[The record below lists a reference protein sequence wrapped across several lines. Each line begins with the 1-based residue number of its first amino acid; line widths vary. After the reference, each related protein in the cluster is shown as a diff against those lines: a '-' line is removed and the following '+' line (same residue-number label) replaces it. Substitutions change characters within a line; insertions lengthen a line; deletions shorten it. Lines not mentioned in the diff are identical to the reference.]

1 MLAGPARGR
10 ALSSRAPRTRGA
22 GVDFLLEC
30 IGFPPDQ
37 DHAALEALVLARG
50 ETVAWRGP
58 RGLHLRLPL
67 APGLDLRLDRE
78 QGAAWSSL
86 YPHFQSEQRLRVAVD
101 ELRALPDSPYDGLL
115 IGRANPRVEGRA
127 RAAPVLDEGFDLACV
142 LSDARRLPPT
152 LEQGHVLAVALAGF
166 ALDVDRVADAP
177 GEPFVAG
184 GPKLAGGGWIAP
196 LGGIEDPGGCVE
208 LGLRV
213 TRVSEFENPLSHARV
228 ARLEVDAPG
237 RPLTLFVSPW
247 QLAHDGLAT
256 PRRGAWIAG
265 TFVLSGRVAG
275 GLGGPSTHARRHFG

>member
-1 MLAGPARGR
+1 MLPSAPACGGGR
-10 ALSSRAPRTRGA
+10 
-22 GVDFLLEC
+22 VDFLLEC

-50 ETVAWRGP
+50 ETVPWRGP
-58 RGLHLRLPL
+58 RGRHLRLAL

-78 QGAAWSSL
+78 QDADFASL
-86 YPHFQSEQRLRVAVD
+86 YPHFQSEQRLRVSVD
-101 ELRALPDSPYDGLL
+101 QVRALPDSPYDGLL

-127 RAAPVLDEGFDLACV
+127 RAAPVVDEGFDLACV
-142 LSDARRLPPT
+142 LSDARRLPAT
-152 LEQGHVLAVALAGF
+152 LEEGHVLAVALAGF
-166 ALDVDRVADAP
+166 ALDVERVADAP
-177 GEPFVAG
+177 GEPFVAAT
-184 GPKLAGGGWIAP
+184 PKLADGGWIAP
-196 LGGIEDPGGCVE
+196 LGGVEDPGGCVE

-213 TRVSEFENPLSHARV
+213 TRVSEFENPLSGARV

-256 PRRGAWIAG
+256 PRRGAWITG

-275 GLGGPSTHARRHFG
+275 GLGSPSTIARRHFG